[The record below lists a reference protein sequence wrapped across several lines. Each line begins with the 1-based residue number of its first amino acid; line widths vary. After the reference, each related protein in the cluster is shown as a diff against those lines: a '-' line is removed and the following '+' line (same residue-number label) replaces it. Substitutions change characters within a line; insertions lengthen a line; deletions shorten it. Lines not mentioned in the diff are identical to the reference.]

1 MTKRWSLCFAFCGC
15 KEVVAGF
22 CPHTIDWGWKLEAP
36 QPWESPAAEGGGLG
50 GEVGSR
56 TTMLD
61 PFSNAKDSIR
71 GTAASLMGK
80 ERTWKDEVGDMCPSL
95 TFTQA
100 RQQTDR
106 PFCTASRS
114 DQRPWP
120 VRMTTV
126 TATSGEEG
134 LSRKTGI
141 ASWLASHQLHG
152 VGAGSSQGMAD
163 QSQKPGEASQ
173 ITEEEGL
180 KSNCFKTGEGNKK
193 IFKCDTCQKGS
204 NTNAPEDETAG
215 IQVKLANLLREL
227 EEEKRINDERERARV
242 AELLRVEEELARKAA
257 LVEQ

>member
-1 MTKRWSLCFAFCGC
+1 VTKRWLLCFAFCGC
-15 KEVVAGF
+15 KEVAAGF

-50 GEVGSR
+50 GEVGAR

-120 VRMTTV
+120 VRMNTALIPRVSDRSDSGVSGSAARWASSSVWGCVAPRDCLSVVIRLPQLRTV
-126 TATSGEEG
+126 MCT
-134 LSRKTGI
+134 
-141 ASWLASHQLHG
+141 
-152 VGAGSSQGMAD
+152 
-163 QSQKPGEASQ
+163 
-173 ITEEEGL
+173 
-180 KSNCFKTGEGNKK
+180 
-193 IFKCDTCQKGS
+193 
-204 NTNAPEDETAG
+204 
-215 IQVKLANLLREL
+215 
-227 EEEKRINDERERARV
+227 
-242 AELLRVEEELARKAA
+242 
-257 LVEQ
+257 